1 MEKAI
6 FVTILKNAKKL
17 SSLKEYERLY
27 LGNEFCENLIP
38 SIKEVKE
45 TIKFCNENNLKFTFV
60 TPYIT
65 NKSIELL
72 KDIFIIIS
80 KEKPSSEIVINDY
93 GILEIMKELNLM
105 TSLKPVL
112 GRLLVKMKTEPR
124 IKMFLNNKRLMK
136 HYRKSNIDSDALKS
150 FLVSNKIYR
159 VEFNNTIQGIGTNL
173 SGSKIKGSIYY
184 PYVYVTTTRRCVSN
198 SADVI
203 SKKKKIGIYPCR
215 KECKKYII
223 KMQSKM
229 LPLEIIIK
237 GNTEFYV
244 NYNLQDDL
252 KLLGIN
258 RVVYMPFIPV

>member
-93 GILEIMKELNLM
+93 GILEIMKELRTRISGLAM
-105 TSLKPVL
+105 PVYAVDL
-112 GRLLVKMKTEPR
+112 PGGGGKIPLTESY
-124 IKMFLNNKRLMK
+124 IQK
-136 HYRKSNIDSDALKS
+136 ISDTE
-150 FLVSNKIYR
+150 V
-159 VEFNNTIQGIGTNL
+159 VFNDF
-173 SGSKIKGSIYY
+173 SG
-184 PYVYVTTTRRCVSN
+184 
-198 SADVI
+198 
-203 SKKKKIGIYPCR
+203 
-215 KECKKYII
+215 KKY
-223 KMQSKM
+223 S
-229 LPLEIIIK
+229 
-237 GNTEFYV
+237 Y
-244 NYNLQDDL
+244 
-252 KLLGIN
+252 
-258 RVVYMPFIPV
+258 PVEAG